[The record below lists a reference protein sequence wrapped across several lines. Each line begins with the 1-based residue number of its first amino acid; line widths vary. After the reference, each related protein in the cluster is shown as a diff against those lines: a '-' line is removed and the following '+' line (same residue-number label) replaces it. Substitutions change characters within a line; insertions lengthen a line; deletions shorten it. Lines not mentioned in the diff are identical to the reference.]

1 MSVEGFNS
9 TVLIQNYSNFVLK
22 HVYLSIVEVNS
33 ISKLKHIELM

>member
-9 TVLIQNYSNFVLK
+9 TVLIQNHSSFVLK
-22 HVYLSIVEVNS
+22 HVCLSIVEVNS

>member
-9 TVLIQNYSNFVLK
+9 TILIQNHSNFVLK
-22 HVYLSIVEVNS
+22 HVCLSIVEVNS